1 MPSVDLPSVDLPS
14 VDFVY
19 DRACPNVK
27 AARSNLMRAFS
38 RAGISARWQEH
49 QIGSPDAPAHVRG
62 FGSPTIL
69 VDGVDV
75 AGQAP
80 NVEDCCRVY
89 PDGLVPGVEMI
100 VAALEHATAREVAE
114 PSAPGWKSSAAVLP
128 AIGVAFLP
136 KVVCPLCWPAYG
148 AILSSAGLAFL
159 MEDRWLLPIS
169 AVFLLAA
176 LAALAWR
183 AHTRRGYAPLA
194 LGAGSAGA
202 ILFGKFVLDS
212 TTTVYVGIAT
222 LVLACVWNAWPR
234 RAVEPACP
242 ACPIPE

>member
-1 MPSVDLPSVDLPS
+1 MPSVD

-19 DRACPNVK
+19 DRGCPNVK
-27 AARSNLMRAFS
+27 AARANLMRAFS
-38 RAGISARWQEH
+38 RTGISARWREH
-49 QIGSPDAPAHVRG
+49 QIGSPEAPAHVRG

-69 VDGVDV
+69 VDGADV
-75 AGQAP
+75 AGHAP
-80 NVEDCCRVY
+80 TAEACCRIYLDGVV
-89 PDGLVPGVEMI
+89 PDVGMI
-100 VAALEHATAREVAE
+100 VAALERATPREVTVAE
-114 PSAPGWKSSAAVLP
+114 PGVPRSRWKSSAAVLP

-183 AHTRRGYAPLA
+183 ARTRRGYGPFA

-202 ILFGKFVLDS
+202 IMSGKFLLDS
-212 TTTVYVGIAT
+212 TSIVYLGIAA
-222 LVLACVWNAWPR
+222 LVIACVWNAWPR
-234 RAVEPACP
+234 RASQPGCAACP
-242 ACPIPE
+242 VPE